1 VLFYTHL
8 NFNVASPY
16 LEFPSFLYESLDA
29 VERHSKFNYL
39 SYIKRAEDRLL
50 LRWGLYCFTKPLCR
64 SLTGFRHYV
73 FVPRRGRDKNIER
86 LQLHKN
92 PVSEACLLVRMISVT
107 AILIESPYL
116 TIALERI
123 LHIVLVALNALT
135 LLNISSSLAV
145 VID

>member
-1 VLFYTHL
+1 
-8 NFNVASPY
+8 
-16 LEFPSFLYESLDA
+16 
-29 VERHSKFNYL
+29 
-39 SYIKRAEDRLL
+39 
-50 LRWGLYCFTKPLCR
+50 
-64 SLTGFRHYV
+64 
-73 FVPRRGRDKNIER
+73 

-145 VID
+145 VVD